1 MRALD
6 DPENRYMSA
15 VSKVRS
21 ASGALLASGS
31 VTELWSD
38 QTHDLWS
45 DGTCGLTNYPRS
57 V

>member
-1 MRALD
+1 
-6 DPENRYMSA
+6 MSA

-31 VTELWSD
+31 VTELCSD